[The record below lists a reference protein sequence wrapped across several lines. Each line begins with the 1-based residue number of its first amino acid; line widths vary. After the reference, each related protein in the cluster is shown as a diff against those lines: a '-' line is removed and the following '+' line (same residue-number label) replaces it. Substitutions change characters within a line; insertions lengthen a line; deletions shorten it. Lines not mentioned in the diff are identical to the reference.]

1 MIRLFLFQN
10 SYQWTFFLS
19 LKTQTLL
26 SVDKAIEQLQ
36 LTRFQAKKN
45 NNDQRLSWMRSYSF
59 LIVSSCFSGV
69 NIWQAV
75 SVNITLI
82 NHHLSLLNDRFE
94 LITISWP
101 ICVLISSSSAWLDKN
116 LNICKFFYAILYLAI
131 TAVGNTKKRLR
142 FIYPFFLFFLFKCW
156 SFVWENETNRNRKA

>member
-1 MIRLFLFQN
+1 
-10 SYQWTFFLS
+10 
-19 LKTQTLL
+19 
-26 SVDKAIEQLQ
+26 
-36 LTRFQAKKN
+36 
-45 NNDQRLSWMRSYSF
+45 MRSYSF

-142 FIYPFFLFFLFKCW
+142 FIYPFFFCSFSLSVDLLFEKTKPTGIGKLKHVEPI
-156 SFVWENETNRNRKA
+156 FVTITWLHTSLNHSWAKMYNEI

>member
-1 MIRLFLFQN
+1 
-10 SYQWTFFLS
+10 
-19 LKTQTLL
+19 
-26 SVDKAIEQLQ
+26 
-36 LTRFQAKKN
+36 
-45 NNDQRLSWMRSYSF
+45 MRSYSF

-116 LNICKFFYAILYLAI
+116 LNICKFFDAILYYGGRKHEKAAEIYLPIFFCSFSLSVDLLFEKTKPTGIGKLKHVEPIFVTI
-131 TAVGNTKKRLR
+131 TWLHTSLNHSWAKM
-142 FIYPFFLFFLFKCW
+142 Y
-156 SFVWENETNRNRKA
+156 NEI